1 MRSLTVAL
9 QPESASMRCPECNQT
24 FEILQSRIFDFTTT
38 TLGCPRS
45 GRWPEYTARVYI
57 DNVELVKCGCGVAPN
72 VPHPAELQS
81 LLFGGLKTDDIAF
94 DPKSGLVYLGTWDD
108 DKESW
113 SLSQHQ
119 EQ

>member
-1 MRSLTVAL
+1 
-9 QPESASMRCPECNQT
+9 MRCPECDKT

-45 GRWPEYTARVYI
+45 GRWPEYTAKVYI

-72 VPHPAELQS
+72 VPCLDELES
-81 LLFGGLKTDDIAF
+81 LLFGKDLKADDIAL
-94 DPKSGLVYLGTWDD
+94 DPKSKLVYVGTWSD

>member
-1 MRSLTVAL
+1 
-9 QPESASMRCPECNQT
+9 MRCPECDKT

-45 GRWPEYTARVYI
+45 GRWPAYTAKVYI
-57 DNVELVKCGCGVAPN
+57 DNIELVKCGCGVAPN
-72 VPHPAELQS
+72 VPCLDELES
-81 LLFGGLKTDDIAF
+81 LLFGNGSQTDNI
-94 DPKSGLVYLGTWDD
+94 DPKSEFVYVGTWDD
-108 DKESW
+108 DNESW